1 MKLFKWGLLP
11 ALSMVLFACSDS
23 SSSSDSGANPPDTEI
38 ELSSCQAIDDENLNA
53 RVVQAN
59 AQVFDAFNAID
70 KSDFESLQ
78 AEIDSAKSI
87 FEEALSQYPNSCA
100 AQFGLGVT
108 LLGNVVNDPLV
119 DSVYKAYSTSE
130 TEVFHLFNMD
140 IEGYFNAALQMSLKN
155 EKGLFHDRAQTAIA
169 ERLLSKTDSA
179 TALFQNVLRV
189 GNFSYKAENFTL
201 DQGDLNIALGTVQ
214 VLNGLLTAV
223 ASLNLDASKD
233 DSYNW
238 YLNLYGVQK
247 KYAFVDTL
255 SPQEIAALTHATN
268 LLKKNS
274 PFLTVKSAWK
284 ASYSAIPETLDSAVE
299 NVKKGLLFKIA
310 TADQNPNAIFVVGYG
325 EYADVSP
332 DDLQKAIDVFDS
344 IQQGLRGTI
353 SLELYGEE
361 VAINAKKFF
370 QITDGIQDFLPYFRF
385 TDPSTWL
392 DLPDVERGWTENC
405 YFAALQ
411 DSVFIGQYEMMKQFK
426 TIYPE
431 NFEYLD
437 FYYYD
442 YGFNGDNLYLAIGYE
457 TEDDWNSV
465 KVYFDGCDY
474 RFETDEQAGTDSTQ
488 KFTLSDENCRMENG
502 KAYYR
507 TISDNFL
514 DTDVLRFTDAT
525 GKETVSLMEIHAM
538 PSEEKTAAFYA
549 QNIIFPDPTFGG
561 VFPQMTQEQIGRIL
575 HYWFEEN

>member
-59 AQVFDAFNAID
+59 AQVFEAFDAID

-169 ERLLSKTDSA
+169 ERLLPKTDSA

-201 DQGDLNIALGTVQ
+201 DQGDLNIALGAVQ
-214 VLNGLLTAV
+214 ALNGLLTAV

-344 IQQGLRGTI
+344 IQQGEMIRRIPWNASDPLVI
-353 SLELYGEE
+353 SC
-361 VAINAKKFF
+361 INAS
-370 QITDGIQDFLPYFRF
+370 GIPALGGE
-385 TDPSTWL
+385 
-392 DLPDVERGWTENC
+392 DLQATRLWWDV
-405 YFAALQ
+405 
-411 DSVFIGQYEMMKQFK
+411 DV
-426 TIYPE
+426 P
-431 NFEYLD
+431 NF
-437 FYYYD
+437 
-442 YGFNGDNLYLAIGYE
+442 
-457 TEDDWNSV
+457 
-465 KVYFDGCDY
+465 
-474 RFETDEQAGTDSTQ
+474 
-488 KFTLSDENCRMENG
+488 
-502 KAYYR
+502 
-507 TISDNFL
+507 
-514 DTDVLRFTDAT
+514 
-525 GKETVSLMEIHAM
+525 
-538 PSEEKTAAFYA
+538 
-549 QNIIFPDPTFGG
+549 
-561 VFPQMTQEQIGRIL
+561 
-575 HYWFEEN
+575 

>member
-11 ALSMVLFACSDS
+11 ALSMALFACSDS

-38 ELSSCQAIDDENLNA
+38 ELSSCQTIDDEDLNA

-59 AQVFDAFNAID
+59 AQVFEAID
-70 KSDFESLQ
+70 AAGKSDFESLQ
-78 AEIDSAKSI
+78 AEIDSAKSV
-87 FEEALSQYPNSCA
+87 FEEALSLYPNSCA
-100 AQFGLGVT
+100 AQFGLGVA
-108 LLGNVVNDPLV
+108 LLGNAVNDPLV
-119 DSVYKAYSTSE
+119 DSVYKAYSTLE

-169 ERLLSKTDSA
+169 ERLLPKTDSA
-179 TALFQNVLRV
+179 TALFQNVLRA
-189 GNFSYKAENFTL
+189 GNFLYKAENFTL
-201 DQGDLNIALGTVQ
+201 DQGDLNIALGAVQ

-310 TADQNPNAIFVVGYG
+310 TAGENPDAIFVVGDG

-332 DDLQKAIDVFDS
+332 DDLQNAIDVFES

-353 SLELYGEE
+353 PLELYGEE

-370 QITDGIQDFLPYFRF
+370 QITDGFQDYAPYFQF
-385 TDPSTWL
+385 TDVSTWL
-392 DLPDVERGWTENC
+392 DLPNVERGWTEN
-405 YFAALQ
+405 YFTAYQ
-411 DSVFIGQYEMMKQFK
+411 RDSSFIAEYEILKQFK
-426 TIYPE
+426 KIYPE
-431 NFEYLD
+431 IFDIYL
-437 FYYYD
+437 YCYQI
-442 YGFNGDNLYLAIGYE
+442 GFGETDLRVVVAYE
-457 TEDDWNSV
+457 TEEYWGDV
-465 KVYFDGCDY
+465 LVHIDGCDY
-474 RFETDEQAGTDSTQ
+474 YFATDENLGTDSSQ
-488 KFTLSDENCRMENG
+488 KFTLSSETCKMENG
-502 KAYYR
+502 KAYYS
-507 TISDNFL
+507 TIAY
-514 DTDVLRFTDAT
+514 DVLDQDILYFT
-525 GKETVSLMEIHAM
+525 GKDGKKTVSLLELGAM

-575 HYWFEEN
+575 HYWLEEN